1 MNEFKNVRI
10 SDDYNHADVWVLN
23 NDKNDKNDK
32 NNEVINREYDN
43 LKKRPEKF
51 NNNFGYDNWKIQSK
65 N

>member
-32 NNEVINREYDN
+32 IANREYDN

-51 NNNFGYDNWKIQSK
+51 NNNNSYDNWKTQNK
-65 N
+65 D